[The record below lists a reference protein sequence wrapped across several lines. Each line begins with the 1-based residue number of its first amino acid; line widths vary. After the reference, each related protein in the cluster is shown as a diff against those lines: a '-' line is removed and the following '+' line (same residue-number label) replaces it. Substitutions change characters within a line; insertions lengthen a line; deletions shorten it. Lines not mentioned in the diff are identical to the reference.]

1 MSADIN
7 YGLVLS
13 CIIYAGIGV
22 YFAFLLKRD
31 FDRDAAERGLLLK
44 DVDAAFELAVR
55 ALKKEPRHV
64 SIKALENELERL
76 VDGQL
81 ALPQAFSER
90 TVPKI
95 ISRLKKR
102 GLVLVETK
110 GEVDCI
116 LYVGLHDS

>member
-1 MSADIN
+1 
-7 YGLVLS
+7 V
-13 CIIYAGIGV
+13 
-22 YFAFLLKRD
+22 
-31 FDRDAAERGLLLK
+31 
-44 DVDAAFELAVR
+44 AVR
-55 ALKKEPRHV
+55 ALKSEPRHV

-95 ISRLKKR
+95 TSRLKKR

-110 GEVDCI
+110 WEADCI
-116 LYVGLHDS
+116 LYVGLHAS